1 MTKGFS
7 PKQAFA
13 VRCPTCGAAPGE
25 KCELTSGQPR
35 TDPHRERRVTAK
47 LRPIER
53 RKVKVKEI
61 ESVASILERQLGP
74 SIAEWLRQ
82 VNLAPDLANIAL
94 SDADRTGHLPELFK
108 DLIARLR
115 HDRDVTQPFSLAAAA
130 HGGVRFGQGYSLAM
144 LVEESRIF
152 QISTFGT
159 LRLHRR
165 KLDPEQVMLDV
176 ITIADEADR
185 QLAQSVR
192 SFVAAQQA
200 TA

>member
-1 MTKGFS
+1 M
-7 PKQAFA
+7 QAFA

-35 TDPHRERRVTAK
+35 TDPHRERRVTAR

-53 RKVKVKEI
+53 KKVKMKET
-61 ESVASILERQLGP
+61 ESVASLLERQLGP
-74 SIAEWLRQ
+74 FIAEWLRL
-82 VNLAPDLANIAL
+82 VNLIPDLANIAL

-115 HDRDVTQPFSLAAAA
+115 HDRHATQSLSLAAAAA
-130 HGGVRFGQGYSLAM
+130 HGGMRFAQGYSVAM

-159 LRLHRR
+159 LHLHQRRLDH
-165 KLDPEQVMLDV
+165 EQVMLDV